1 MKYLFQILIP
11 AVILALVSPVHAQK
25 TADITQFGRDIHVQP
40 EQKVGDVTC
49 FNCSIYVRGQVA
61 GDVTA
66 IFGRISIDEDTQVA
80 GDVTTIGGD
89 IRVGHRAKIAGD
101 LTALAGSVN
110 RQPDASVAGD
120 VTSLGGVWWLFLI
133 FGTPLILLG
142 LVIAFV
148 VWLLQRRGTAP
159 APVRA

>member
-1 MKYLFQILIP
+1 MKYLFQVLIP
-11 AVILALVSPVHAQK
+11 AVIFALVPVVHAQE
-25 TADITQFGRDIHVQP
+25 TADITQFGHDIHVQP
-40 EQKVGDVTC
+40 DQNVGDVTC

-66 IFGRISIDEDTQVA
+66 ILGRILIDEGAQVA
-80 GDVTTIGGD
+80 GDATTIGGD
-89 IRVGHRAKIAGD
+89 IRVDHGVKIAGD
-101 LTALAGSVN
+101 LTAVAGSVN

-120 VTSLGGVWWLFLI
+120 VTSLGGVWWLVLI
-133 FGTPLILLG
+133 FGTPLALLG

-148 VWLLQRRGTAP
+148 VWLLRRGTAP